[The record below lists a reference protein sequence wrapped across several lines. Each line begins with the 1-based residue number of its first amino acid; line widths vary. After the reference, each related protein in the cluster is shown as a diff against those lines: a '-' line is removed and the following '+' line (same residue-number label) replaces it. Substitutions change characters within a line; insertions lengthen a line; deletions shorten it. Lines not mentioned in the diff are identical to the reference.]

1 MRAEELEMGSG
12 KTIKQIRVG
21 DRAAYSRVVTQ
32 DEVER
37 FAEISGDKNPV
48 HLDEEYA
55 RTTTFGGRIAHGML
69 AASYIS
75 TVLGMELPGPGAIYL
90 GQTLRFC
97 APVRPGDRITATVS
111 VAERIVEKNRLQLD
125 CAVTNQDGVVVIE
138 GQATVLPPKE

>member
-1 MRAEELEMGSG
+1 MGSG